1 MSRRIISSIAILVLV
16 ATLVGCEGLRGK
28 KHFCPD
34 CGADTTA
41 TADQCEEC
49 GLEFVPLRE

>member
-1 MSRRIISSIAILVLV
+1 MSRRILTSIAIVVLV
-16 ATLVGCEGLRGK
+16 AVAVGCEGCRGK

-49 GLEFVPLRE
+49 GLEFKPLQE